1 MELEV
6 DVWLEFHL
14 EMYHNSY
21 IPFVFE
27 RNEKFLIFSIHF
39 IFILE
44 FSFIEIYEIFMGV
57 RIKRY

>member
-14 EMYHNSY
+14 KMYYNSY
-21 IPFVFE
+21 VPFVFE

-44 FSFIEIYEIFMGV
+44 FTFIEIYEIFMGV